1 MISFFESKDQS
12 IFAVQSKKSLSEN
25 EIKKLEWLF
34 GDATL
39 LTNSELVVL
48 LLAVSLLLLL

>member
-12 IFAVQSKKSLSEN
+12 VFAVQTKKSFSEN

-34 GDATL
+34 GNALSFQTL
-39 LTNSELVVL
+39 KSTVI
-48 LLAVSLLLLL
+48 